1 MLLSNTY
8 FAMAIKSGE
17 DKIIFIEQYCAK
29 LTLWTKITESAK
41 GGIPNCTIIAFEWG
55 YYNSFVI
62 DGWGAGNLKFRAQCA
77 QWGEC
82 WKVKQKEYLHDK
94 LFINKRKLFNTSD
107 SITRTFILSAKKMPA
122 SFFIWKILQ
131 GVEKNEW
138 H

>member
-1 MLLSNTY
+1 M
-8 FAMAIKSGE
+8 
-17 DKIIFIEQYCAK
+17 DKNHWIS
-29 LTLWTKITESAK
+29 KIVECPIL

-55 YYNSFVI
+55 YFNSFVI

-107 SITRTFILSAKKMPA
+107 SITRTFILSAKKNA
-122 SFFIWKILQ
+122 CFILHLENIARCRKKWMALDFLFS
-131 GVEKNEW
+131 VLDFLLEL
-138 H
+138 